1 MLSFVLKLLYQLLI
15 HVAAGVMF
23 IATALRGMRDP
34 QYRDRLPERLGFT
47 RLQFSNSPIWIHAAS
62 VGEVQAALPLIR
74 RLLSNLEQRP
84 VVVTTTTPTG
94 AARVHAVFAQQV
106 QHAFLPYD
114 TVGAVD
120 RFLQRIQPHCLVV
133 METELW
139 PNLLQ
144 ACVTRAV
151 PVILVSA
158 RISAKTASR
167 YRHVRSLFAHT
178 FPNISVAAQ
187 TLEDQQRFL
196 ALGALPER
204 TQVAG
209 NLKFDLEVAESI
221 LAAGREIKQS
231 LHARPVW
238 IVASTHAG
246 EEEQVLQAH
255 RQVLLHRPDA
265 LLILVPR
272 HPQRFMQVAQLL
284 DMQRFNYVARSGG
297 QLPTAKHTV
306 WLIDTVGELMSF
318 YAVSDVAFVGGSLV
332 PIGGHNL
339 LEPAALG
346 LPVLSGPFV
355 FNAPEI
361 ANLMIAQ
368 RALHQVN
375 TSDALAEAVTT
386 LLDSPDQRSA
396 VGNAAQRVVTQ
407 GRGAL
412 ASVLKL
418 IQQEAR
424 INLP

>member
-23 IATALRGMRDP
+23 IATALRGVRDP

-47 RLQFSNSPIWIHAAS
+47 QLQFSNSPIWIHAAS

-84 VVVTTTTPTG
+84 ILVTTTTPTG
-94 AARVHAVFAQQV
+94 AARVHTVFAQQV
-106 QHAFLPYD
+106 KHAFLPYD
-114 TVGAVD
+114 TVGAVH
-120 RFLQRIQPHCLVV
+120 RFLRRTQPHCFII

-151 PVILVSA
+151 PVMLVSA

-167 YRHVRSLFAHT
+167 YRFARSLFAHT
-178 FPNISVAAQ
+178 FPNIFVAAQ

-204 TQVAG
+204 TQVTG
-209 NLKFDLEVAESI
+209 NLKFDLEVAEST

-238 IVASTHAG
+238 IAASTHAG
-246 EEEQVLQAH
+246 EEEKVLQAH
-255 RQVLLHRPDA
+255 RHVLLHRPDA

-284 DMQRFNYVARSGG
+284 DMQRFNYVARIGR
-297 QLPTAKHTV
+297 QLPMAKHAV

-318 YAVSDVAFVGGSLV
+318 YAASDVAFVGGSLV
-332 PIGGHNL
+332 SIGGHNL

-346 LPVLSGPFV
+346 LPVLSGPSV

-368 RALHQVN
+368 QALHQVD
-375 TSDALAEAVTT
+375 TSDALAEAVIK

-396 VGNAAQRVVTQ
+396 VGNAAQRVVAQ